1 MPAETSGTENAAH
14 SLERR
19 MGQQVLTAAFGRF
32 ALRPLPSVEI
42 MREAA
47 RVAAE
52 GLGARFSKV
61 LEYEPATDTLI
72 VRAGLG
78 WSDGVIDHVRLPP
91 GATSPAGY
99 AFAMG
104 VPTFSNDLSADHRFG
119 VPELL
124 RNHGIRREINVVICG
139 DTGPPFG
146 VLEVDDTADGQYSED
161 DIHFLEAL
169 ANTLGLTL
177 ERDRATAE
185 RERLLNERGLLLAEV
200 HHRVKNSL
208 QLVHTVLTLE
218 ASGAKD
224 ASTRSLLELSA
235 MRVMTIASVH
245 EQLYQG
251 QNFDEIEMGAYL
263 VGLVDALR
271 AGLQGLA
278 PARSVRLEVASGT
291 YWPPRRAQALGLILT
306 ELVTNALKYGR
317 GEVRIRFTASDG
329 RSGDRLEVQNESDP
343 LHADAIRGS
352 EGVGLRIIRALLQ
365 EHRGALT
372 HDQRADGAH
381 FVAEFSPSEAS
392 PT

>member
-1 MPAETSGTENAAH
+1 
-14 SLERR
+14 
-19 MGQQVLTAAFGRF
+19 
-32 ALRPLPSVEI
+32 
-42 MREAA
+42 
-47 RVAAE
+47 
-52 GLGARFSKV
+52 
-61 LEYEPATDTLI
+61 
-72 VRAGLG
+72 
-78 WSDGVIDHVRLPP
+78 
-91 GATSPAGY
+91 
-99 AFAMG
+99 
-104 VPTFSNDLSADHRFG
+104 
-119 VPELL
+119 
-124 RNHGIRREINVVICG
+124 
-139 DTGPPFG
+139 
-146 VLEVDDTADGQYSED
+146 
-161 DIHFLEAL
+161 
-169 ANTLGLTL
+169 
-177 ERDRATAE
+177 
-185 RERLLNERGLLLAEV
+185 
-200 HHRVKNSL
+200 
-208 QLVHTVLTLE
+208 
-218 ASGAKD
+218 
-224 ASTRSLLELSA
+224 

-352 EGVGLRIIRALLQ
+352 DGVGLRIIRALLQ

>member
-1 MPAETSGTENAAH
+1 
-14 SLERR
+14 

-52 GLGARFSKV
+52 GLGAPCSKV

-72 VRAGLG
+72 VRAGVG

-169 ANTLGLTL
+169 ANTLGLSL

-218 ASGAKD
+218 ASGATD

-352 EGVGLRIIRALLQ
+352 DGVGLRIIRALLQ

>member
-1 MPAETSGTENAAH
+1 
-14 SLERR
+14 

-52 GLGARFSKV
+52 GLGAPCSKV

-72 VRAGLG
+72 VRAGVG

-169 ANTLGLTL
+169 ANTLGLSL

-352 EGVGLRIIRALLQ
+352 DGVGLRIIRALLQ

>member
-1 MPAETSGTENAAH
+1 MTAETSATDNAAR
-14 SLERR
+14 SLQRR
-19 MGQQVLTAAFGRF
+19 MGQQGLTAAFGRF
-32 ALRPLPSVEI
+32 ALRPLPPVEI

-47 RVAAE
+47 RVAAA
-52 GLGARFSKV
+52 GLDAPCSKV
-61 LEYEPATDTLI
+61 LEYEPVTDTLI
-72 VRAGLG
+72 VRAGVG
-78 WSDGVIDHVRLPP
+78 WSDGVVDHVRLPP

-119 VPELL
+119 VPEMLT
-124 RNHGIRREINVVICG
+124 NHGIRREINVVICG
-139 DTGPPFG
+139 DAGPPFG
-146 VLEVDDTADGQYSED
+146 VLEVDDTADGHYSED

-169 ANTLGLTL
+169 ANTLGLAL
-177 ERDRATAE
+177 ERERATTE
-185 RERLLNERGLLLAEV
+185 RERLLSERSLLLAEV

-245 EQLYQG
+245 EQLYRG
-251 QNFDEIEMGAYL
+251 QNFDEIEMRGYI

-271 AGLQGLA
+271 AGLRGLE
-278 PARSVRLEVASGT
+278 PGRSVRLDVASET
-291 YWPPRRAQALGLILT
+291 HWPPRRAQALGLILT
-306 ELVTNALKYGR
+306 ELVTNALKYGE

-329 RSGDRLEVQNESDP
+329 RSGDRLEVENESAP
-343 LHADAIRGS
+343 AHAEASQGT
-352 EGVGLRIIRALLQ
+352 EGVGLSIIRALLQ
-365 EHRGALT
+365 EHRGSLT
-372 HDQRADGAH
+372 HDRHANGVH
-381 FVAEFSPSEAS
+381 FVAEFTHSEAG

>member
-1 MPAETSGTENAAH
+1 
-14 SLERR
+14 

-52 GLGARFSKV
+52 GLGAPCSKV

-72 VRAGLG
+72 VRAGVG

-169 ANTLGLTL
+169 ANTLGLSL

>member
-1 MPAETSGTENAAH
+1 
-14 SLERR
+14 

-52 GLGARFSKV
+52 GLGAPCSKV

-72 VRAGLG
+72 VRAGVG

-169 ANTLGLTL
+169 ANTLGLSL

-185 RERLLNERGLLLAEV
+185 RERLLNERGLLPAEV

-352 EGVGLRIIRALLQ
+352 DGVGLRIIRALLQ

>member
-32 ALRPLPSVEI
+32 ALRPLPSLEI

-52 GLGARFSKV
+52 GLGAPCSKV

-72 VRAGLG
+72 VRAGVG

-169 ANTLGLTL
+169 ANTLGLSL

-218 ASGAKD
+218 ASGATD

-352 EGVGLRIIRALLQ
+352 DGVGLRIIRALLQ

>member
-52 GLGARFSKV
+52 GLGAPFSKV

-169 ANTLGLTL
+169 ANTLGLSL

>member
-1 MPAETSGTENAAH
+1 MPAETSGTESAAH

-52 GLGARFSKV
+52 GLGAPCSKV

-72 VRAGLG
+72 VRAGVG

-169 ANTLGLTL
+169 ANTLGLSL

-185 RERLLNERGLLLAEV
+185 RERLLNERGLLPAEV

-352 EGVGLRIIRALLQ
+352 DGVGLRIIRALLQ

>member
-1 MPAETSGTENAAH
+1 MPAETSGTESAAH

-52 GLGARFSKV
+52 GLGAPCSKV

-72 VRAGLG
+72 VRAGVG

-169 ANTLGLTL
+169 ANTLGLSL

-352 EGVGLRIIRALLQ
+352 DGVGLRIIRALLQ